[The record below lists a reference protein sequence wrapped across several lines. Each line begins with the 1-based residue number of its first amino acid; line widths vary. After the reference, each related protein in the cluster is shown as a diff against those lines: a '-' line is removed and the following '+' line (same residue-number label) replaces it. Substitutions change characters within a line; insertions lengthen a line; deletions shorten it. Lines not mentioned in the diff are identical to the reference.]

1 MKVNFSFIPGA
12 NQAMLGCFVLGVFVF
27 STLTGC
33 DKSGFE
39 AGKDKKSS
47 NVQVRED
54 KVFYNDG
61 LIGVLPQSVAR
72 KAQKTLESAGFYPK
86 LPNGV
91 LVPEITPLK
100 DGRIWLS
107 GGVDKNNTYSRQT
120 WFFNPKSNELS
131 KGPEL
136 KSESIKHACL
146 VLSNGNVLISGGSTA
161 RPQEIGLIQLL
172 DPQKNTLETLG
183 NLVYPRYEHSM
194 VELALQK
201 VAITGGATRNG
212 DQDEVEIFDM
222 NKKTGRMVGHL
233 SGPRKQH
240 QSLKIDD
247 NHVLLLQGKGFEYK
261 AEELE
266 PEVFVI
272 PENK

>member
-1 MKVNFSFIPGA
+1 MALGA
-12 NQAMLGCFVLGVFVF
+12 IIL
-27 STLTGC
+27 STFTGC
-33 DKSGFE
+33 VRSASEFE
-39 AGKDKKSS
+39 NDRDNRPDGEKRL

-54 KVFYNDG
+54 NVFYNNEMVG
-61 LIGVLPQSVAR
+61 TLPQSGVQ
-72 KAQKTLESAGFYPK
+72 KAQKVLESAGFYPK

-91 LVPEITPLK
+91 LVPEITVLN

-107 GGVDKNNTYSRQT
+107 GGVGKNNTYSRET
-120 WFFNPKSNELS
+120 WFFDPKSKQLS

-146 VLSNGNVLISGGSTA
+146 VLKNGKVLISGGSTA
-161 RPQEIGLIQLL
+161 RPQEIGLIQIL
-172 DPQKNTLETLG
+172 DPQKNQIQTLG
-183 NLVYPRYEHSM
+183 NLVFWRYEHSM
-194 VELALQK
+194 VELAPGV

-222 NKKTGRMVGHL
+222 NKKTSRMVGHL
-233 SGPRKQH
+233 AVPRKQH

-247 NHVLLLQGKGFEYK
+247 KKLLLLQGRGFEFK
-261 AEELE
+261 SEELG

-272 PENK
+272 PESK